1 MLFIAGHHLSTA
13 NVKALYRKA
22 VAVLTMSEPEQA
34 QAIFEQILAVD
45 SINKVR
51 YSYNWLR

>member
-1 MLFIAGHHLSTA
+1 MLFIAGSLSPA

-51 YSYNWLR
+51 YSYNWLQ